1 MFSKISLSDILA
13 MIIPGGT
20 ILLFLSLGV
29 MGFDLTFE
37 HASIHSTFLV
47 LIYVVFERQLKIY
60 QRVWLDYKYLSK

>member
-1 MFSKISLSDILA
+1 MFSKISLYDILA

-20 ILLFLSLGV
+20 ILLFLSLT

-37 HASIHSTFLV
+37 HASIHSAFLV

-60 QRVWLDYKYLSK
+60 QRVWLDSKYLSK